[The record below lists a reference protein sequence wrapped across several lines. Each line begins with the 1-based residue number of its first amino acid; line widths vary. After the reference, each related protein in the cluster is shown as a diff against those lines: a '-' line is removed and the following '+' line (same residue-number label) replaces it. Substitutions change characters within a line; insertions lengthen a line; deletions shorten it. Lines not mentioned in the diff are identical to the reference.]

1 MPGGSMRDP
10 LGAIGYVNAF
20 LEMNEQAARSGI
32 PLDGVVLASG
42 SGGTQ
47 AGLVVGARAVSPK
60 TRIVGVSVSGSRPA
74 LQKTVAAIADI
85 TAAALDL
92 KDKFT
97 PEGIIVFD
105 EYVGEGYGKLNRPAA
120 EAIRLMAVKQ
130 GILLDPVYTGKAL
143 AGLIDLVKKEY
154 FRKDENVVFLHTGGT
169 PALFPYRGDL
179 LSHLGG

>member
-1 MPGGSMRDP
+1 
-10 LGAIGYVNAF
+10 
-20 LEMNEQAARSGI
+20 
-32 PLDGVVLASG
+32 
-42 SGGTQ
+42 
-47 AGLVVGARAVSPK
+47 
-60 TRIVGVSVSGSRPA
+60 
-74 LQKTVAAIADI
+74 
-85 TAAALDL
+85 
-92 KDKFT
+92 
-97 PEGIIVFD
+97 FD

-154 FRKDENVVFLHTGGT
+154 FRTDENVVFLHTGGT